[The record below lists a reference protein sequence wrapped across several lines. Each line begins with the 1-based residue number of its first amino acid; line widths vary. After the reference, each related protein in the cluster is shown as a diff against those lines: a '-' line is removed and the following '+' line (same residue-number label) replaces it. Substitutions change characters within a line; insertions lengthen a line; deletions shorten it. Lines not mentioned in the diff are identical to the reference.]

1 MTVELVDGRA
11 GKPHIDG
18 DDLGDFKLGF
28 CGGGYVLGTGDVL
41 KATQPSANKVTVAT
55 GSAVMPLTG
64 RHVRVTAPETVAV
77 TSGTQ
82 GQKRRDIVVL
92 RASTGSGV
100 ESASLV
106 CLRGTPVSYGTPADP
121 AVPEGDLALYRVTLD
136 GASVS
141 KPEPVFKVLRSA
153 ADLEELWDSVSHV
166 EVSDG
171 WTVERLPSGYAR
183 LHAATTRYMALDQQ
197 WGDYHVYGMWPQ
209 LTFPVAFAE
218 PPVVTASCEAFGGC
232 FAMPEHVAET
242 TTEFRIVNVARDPE
256 DKDVTLHVSVFGRL
270 A

>member
-153 ADLEELWDSVSHV
+153 ADLEELWDSVSHEVTSGNIVVRAQRRGGVVSLDFLETGVSGSAGTRESSV
-166 EVSDG
+166 E
-171 WTVERLPSGYAR
+171 LPAEFAPASP
-183 LHAATTRYMALDQQ
+183 TR
-197 WGDYHVYGMWPQ
+197 
-209 LTFPVAFAE
+209 AFAAANNN
-218 PPVVTASCEAFGGC
+218 PDINAWGKVDSAGVVRLYSFCRAAYGGEAMEF
-232 FAMPEHVAET
+232 HVAY
-242 TTEFRIVNVARDPE
+242 IAAR
-256 DKDVTLHVSVFGRL
+256 
-270 A
+270 

>member
-82 GQKRRDIVVL
+82 GQKRRDLIVI
-92 RASTGSGV
+92 RANTGEGV
-100 ESASLV
+100 ESAELV
-106 CLRGTPVSYGTPADP
+106 CLRGTPVSYGTTEDP
-121 AVPEGDLALYRVTLD
+121 AVPEGDLALYRVALD

-141 KPEPVFKVLRSA
+141 EPEPVFKVLRSA
-153 ADLEELWDSVSHV
+153 ADLEELWDSVSQAVKAASVALDNFLASSTQAVTAPVAWPVAVSRVVAVVPAYVCHEYSDRVVVSGWDEGGV
-166 EVSDG
+166 EVRAG
-171 WTVERLPSGYAR
+171 V
-183 LHAATTRYMALDQQ
+183 DQ
-197 WGDYHVYGMWPQ
+197 YVSM
-209 LTFPVAFAE
+209 
-218 PPVVTASCEAFGGC
+218 
-232 FAMPEHVAET
+232 
-242 TTEFRIVNVARDPE
+242 
-256 DKDVTLHVSVFGRL
+256 TLCVLYV
-270 A
+270 

>member
-1 MTVELVDGRA
+1 MTVDLVDGRA

-82 GQKRRDIVVL
+82 GQKRRDLIVI
-92 RASTGSGV
+92 RANTGEGV
-100 ESASLV
+100 ESAELV

-121 AVPEGDLALYRVTLD
+121 AVPEGDLALYRVALD

-141 KPEPVFKVLRSA
+141 EPEPVFKVLRSA
-153 ADLEELWDSVSHV
+153 ADLEELWDSVSHDTGW
-166 EVSDG
+166 VSLFQDIERDIDVRARRVGGTVHLNGKMHDYPVGTEWEAVTVVPSGMRPDLATYFAGSSIGGDHVVLMDVAEDG
-171 WTVERLPSGYAR
+171 TVYAKTMGGTVEGIMFSVS
-183 LHAATTRYMALDQQ
+183 
-197 WGDYHVYGMWPQ
+197 W
-209 LTFPVAFAE
+209 PVA
-218 PPVVTASCEAFGGC
+218 
-232 FAMPEHVAET
+232 
-242 TTEFRIVNVARDPE
+242 
-256 DKDVTLHVSVFGRL
+256 
-270 A
+270 

>member
-1 MTVELVDGRA
+1 MTVDLVDGRA

-82 GQKRRDIVVL
+82 GQKRRDLIVI
-92 RASTGSGV
+92 RANTGEGV
-100 ESASLV
+100 ESAELV

-121 AVPEGDLALYRVTLD
+121 AVPEGDLALYRVALD

-141 KPEPVFKVLRSA
+141 EPEPVFKVLRSA
-153 ADLEELWDSVSHV
+153 ADLEELWDSVSQTV
-166 EVSDG
+166 DGWDVIRWPSGACEAVRQVPEAGADGGDSGDLWRTVDLPVGLFVSRNYAEVSP
-171 WTVERLPSGYAR
+171 T
-183 LHAATTRYMALDQQ
+183 
-197 WGDYHVYGMWPQ
+197 VYGGYQITRGPYEDGMGDVDKIKIYWGMSS
-209 LTFPVAFAE
+209 PVDCSF
-218 PPVVTASCEAFGGC
+218 VVR
-232 FAMPEHVAET
+232 V
-242 TTEFRIVNVARDPE
+242 R
-256 DKDVTLHVSVFGRL
+256 GRWK
-270 A
+270 

>member
-121 AVPEGDLALYRVTLD
+121 AVPKGDLALYRVTLD

-153 ADLEELWDSVSHV
+153 ADLEELWDSVSQAVVKAANVALDNFRTSSTEAVTAPVAWPVAVSRVVAVVPAYVCHEYSDRVVVSGWGEGGV
-166 EVSDG
+166 EVRAG
-171 WTVERLPSGYAR
+171 V
-183 LHAATTRYMALDQQ
+183 DQ
-197 WGDYHVYGMWPQ
+197 YVSM
-209 LTFPVAFAE
+209 
-218 PPVVTASCEAFGGC
+218 
-232 FAMPEHVAET
+232 
-242 TTEFRIVNVARDPE
+242 
-256 DKDVTLHVSVFGRL
+256 TLCVLYV
-270 A
+270 

>member
-153 ADLEELWDSVSHV
+153 ADLEELWDSVSRAVVKAAKVDLDNFQTSSTQAVTAPVAWPVAVSRVVAVVPTYVCHEYSDRVVVSGWDEGGV
-166 EVSDG
+166 EVRAG
-171 WTVERLPSGYAR
+171 V
-183 LHAATTRYMALDQQ
+183 DQ
-197 WGDYHVYGMWPQ
+197 YVSM
-209 LTFPVAFAE
+209 
-218 PPVVTASCEAFGGC
+218 
-232 FAMPEHVAET
+232 
-242 TTEFRIVNVARDPE
+242 
-256 DKDVTLHVSVFGRL
+256 TLCVLYV
-270 A
+270 